1 MHGLNE
7 DAVQYRIDNDM
18 VNNKSIRNSRS
29 IKQIILSNII
39 TLFNII
45 NIVLFIL
52 VLTTGSLINTTFIF
66 TILINTIVSIL
77 SEIKA
82 KKMVDSL
89 SITTV
94 NKVKVLRGNGM
105 VEILPTEVVLDDIL
119 YLTMG
124 DTLMVDGVVL
134 SSSLCEVNESIIT
147 GESDSIKKKKN
158 DNVISGSIVT
168 FGNMYVKVTS
178 INENT
183 YANKLIIE
191 ASKVKDKSSYLQKN
205 INNILKVVT
214 FLIIPTGI
222 FLFITQYFYSG
233 QTYKGAVLSSVAG
246 IIGMIPE
253 GLVLL
258 TSIALTA
265 GVIKLARKKVIIQK
279 LNGIETLSC
288 VDTLCLDKT
297 GTITTGELEVID
309 VIPIDR
315 TYDINNI
322 VSNMLG
328 EIVNA
333 TDIAMDNYFHKKNT
347 MKVVERK
354 PFSSKTKYSYV
365 KFTDGEYA
373 LGALEYIIEDNIN
386 NYASISQYV
395 IRGFRIISL
404 VDYTKKKVI
413 AFIIIRDNVRNSAKE
428 TLEYFDK
435 QGVNI
440 KIISGDNPITVS
452 NILRQLEVSDYDK
465 YISGLDLPSE
475 CNDKFR
481 ELVIKN
487 KIFGRVTPSQKEM
500 IIKVLKEN
508 STVGM
513 IGDGVNDILALKEAD
528 CGIALASGV
537 SAARNISQV
546 VLTDSDF
553 SVLPSVLSEGRRVVN
568 NIERVSSMYLIKTT
582 YSFLISVLSIILSH
596 EYPFYP
602 VQLSLISAICVGIPS
617 FFLALEPNYNIV
629 KKGFIR
635 KVFRNALPSGI
646 CVFLNVLF
654 IIMISYIFK
663 LDFNNYRFTIVAVTG
678 YVTLRLLY
686 NVSKPLTIIR
696 KILLIFCFVTFYVL
710 LFVYR
715 NYLYVDN
722 FNIITFIMLAVLII
736 SSNYITE
743 FLEMC
748 YDKTIIALNREKV
761 YEKE

>member
-7 DAVQYRIDNDM
+7 DAVQYRILNDM
-18 VNNKSIRNSRS
+18 VNNKVIRNSRS
-29 IKQIILSNII
+29 IKQIILSNVI
-39 TLFNII
+39 TLFNIL
-45 NIVLFIL
+45 NIILFVL

-66 TILINTIVSIL
+66 TIIINTIISIF

-89 SITTV
+89 SIATV
-94 NKVKVLRGNGM
+94 NKVKVLRGNDI
-105 VEILPTEVVLDDIL
+105 VEILPTEILMDDIL

-124 DTLMVDGVVL
+124 DTLMVDGVVV

-147 GESDSIKKKKN
+147 GESDSIKKKKD

-178 INENT
+178 INEET
-183 YANKLIIE
+183 YANKLIIK
-191 ASKVKDKSSYLQKN
+191 ASKNKEKSSYLQKN
-205 INNILKVVT
+205 INGILKVVT
-214 FLIIPTGI
+214 FLIVPAGI
-222 FLFITQYFYSG
+222 LLFITQYFYSG
-233 QTYKGAVLSSVAG
+233 QSYRGAILSSVAG

-288 VDTLCLDKT
+288 VDILCLDKT

-315 TYDINNI
+315 SYDINNI
-322 VSNMLG
+322 VSNMIG

-333 TDIAMDNYFHKKNT
+333 TDKAMDDYFHKKET
-347 MKVVERK
+347 MKVIERR

-365 KFTDGEYA
+365 SFSDGEYA
-373 LGALEYIIEDNIN
+373 LGALEYIIKDDDIN
-386 NYASISQYV
+386 NYSQISEYV
-395 IRGFRIISL
+395 IRGYRIISL
-404 VDYTKKKVI
+404 VDFRKKKVI

-435 QGVNI
+435 QGVTI
-440 KIISGDNPITVS
+440 KVISGDNPMTVS
-452 NILRQLEVSDYDK
+452 NILRQLEISDYDK
-465 YISGLDLPSE
+465 YISGLDLPNE
-475 CNDKFR
+475 CNQEFK
-481 ELVIKN
+481 ELVLKN

-508 STVGM
+508 NTVGM

-537 SAARNISQV
+537 SAARNVSQV

-553 SVLPSVLSEGRRVVN
+553 SVLPSVLNEGRRVVN
-568 NIERVSSMYLIKTT
+568 NIERVSSMYLIKTV
-582 YSFLISVLSIILSH
+582 YSFLLSFLSIILSH

-602 VQLSLISAICVGIPS
+602 VQLSLISATCVGIPS

-663 LDFNNYRFTIVAVTG
+663 LDFDYYRFTIVAVTG

-686 NVSKPLTIIR
+686 SVSKPLTTIR
-696 KILLIFCFVTFYVL
+696 KILLVFCFLLFYIC

-715 NYLYVDN
+715 EYLYVN
-722 FNIITFIMLAVLII
+722 LFNVLTFILLAILIF

-743 FLEMC
+743 FLEIC
-748 YDKTIIALNREKV
+748 YDKVMIYFSRR
-761 YEKE
+761 

>member
-1 MHGLNE
+1 MHGL
-7 DAVQYRIDNDM
+7 DKDSIRYRIDNDL
-18 VNNKSIRNSRS
+18 VNNRTIRNSRT
-29 IKQIILSNII
+29 IKQIILSNVI
-39 TLFNII
+39 TLFNIL
-45 NIVLFIL
+45 NIVLFVL
-52 VLTTGSLINTTFIF
+52 VLTTGSLINATFIF
-66 TILINTIVSIL
+66 TILINTIISIF

-89 SITTV
+89 SIATV
-94 NKVKVLRGNGM
+94 NKVKVLRDDEIR
-105 VEILPTEVVLDDIL
+105 EILPTEIVLDDIL

-134 SSSLCEVNESIIT
+134 SSSDCEVNESIIT
-147 GESDSIKKKKN
+147 GESDSIKKKK
-158 DNVISGSIVT
+158 DDKVISGSIVT

-191 ASKVKDKSSYLQKN
+191 ASRTKEKSSYLQKN
-205 INNILKVVT
+205 INRILKVVT
-214 FLIIPTGI
+214 FLIIPTGV

-233 QTYKGAVLSSVAG
+233 QTYKGAILSTVAG

-288 VDTLCLDKT
+288 VDILCLDKT

-309 VIPIDR
+309 VVRINNS
-315 TYDINNI
+315 YDINNI

-333 TDIAMDNYFHKKNT
+333 TDKAMDNYFHKKET

-365 KFTDGEYA
+365 AFSDGEYA
-373 LGALEYIIEDNIN
+373 LGALEYILKDDNID
-386 NYASISQYV
+386 NYDEISKY
-395 IRGFRIISL
+395 IIHGYRILSL
-404 VDYTKKKVI
+404 VDYSKKKVV
-413 AFIIIRDNVRNSAKE
+413 AFIIIRDNVRNSARE

-440 KIISGDNPITVS
+440 KVISGDNPMTVS
-452 NILRQLEVSDYDK
+452 NILKQLEVADYDK
-465 YISGLDLPSE
+465 YVSGLDLPSE
-475 CNDKFR
+475 CNNLFR
-481 ELVIKN
+481 ELVLNN
-487 KIFGRVTPSQKEM
+487 KVFGRVTPSQKEM

-508 STVGM
+508 NTVGM

-537 SAARNISQV
+537 SAARNVSQV

-553 SVLPSVLSEGRRVVN
+553 SVLPSVLNEGRRVVN

-582 YSFLISVLSIILSH
+582 YSFLISVLAIILSH

-629 KKGFIR
+629 KKGFIK

-646 CVFLNVLF
+646 CVFINVLF

-663 LDFNNYRFTIVAVTG
+663 LDFDNYRFTIVAVTG
-678 YVTLRLLY
+678 YVSLRLLY
-686 NVSKPLTIIR
+686 NVSKPLTLIR
-696 KILLIFCFVTFYVL
+696 KILLLFCFVTFYLL
-710 LFVYR
+710 LFIFR
-715 NYLYVDN
+715 EYLYVSKL
-722 FNIITFIMLAVLII
+722 NIMTFVMLAILIF
-736 SSNYITE
+736 SSNYVTE
-743 FLEMC
+743 FLEIC
-748 YDKTIIALNREKV
+748 YDKIVGYFNRRNN
-761 YEKE
+761 